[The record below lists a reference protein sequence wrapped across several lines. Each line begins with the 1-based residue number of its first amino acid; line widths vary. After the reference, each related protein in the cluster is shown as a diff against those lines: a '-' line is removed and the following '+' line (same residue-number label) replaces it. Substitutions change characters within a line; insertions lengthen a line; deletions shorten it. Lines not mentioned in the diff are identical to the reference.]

1 MRHSPAL
8 ELARATLLVDK
19 RVAKFSANRDVCVA
33 KLFETDLVHFAVVF
47 DQFANDLQLVVRTDI
62 EVGLHSLDDRLLE
75 ILRIDLEHDLEREP
89 LEDG

>member
-1 MRHSPAL
+1 M
-8 ELARATLLVDK
+8 
-19 RVAKFSANRDVCVA
+19 
-33 KLFETDLVHFAVVF
+33 HFAVVF